1 MHIAAA
7 SDSQKEHIDISCLGL
22 LRPTLFRRALS
33 LNWVVLLDEDAE
45 RLEIPLALLSAA
57 ARGSSDIL
65 LLVECSEKLMLQ
77 TSQFLISCINPLN
90 CTSPVY

>member
-22 LRPTLFRRALS
+22 FRPPLFRRVLS
-33 LNWVVLLDEDAE
+33 LNWWLLLDEDAE
-45 RLEIPLALLSAA
+45 RLENPFALLSAA

-65 LLVECSEKLMLQ
+65 LLVECSEKSMLQ
-77 TSQFLISCINPLN
+77 TAQFRISCINPLY
-90 CTSPVY
+90 CSSPVY